1 MPTLRSSAST
11 SALSPLSAR
20 TMKRAEELA
29 ANPDSARALL
39 DAARK
44 KAERSRAAMESVWI
58 YLLALIRM
66 LRAYFTRSYR
76 DVPWRTVTWGLA
88 AVVYFVAPLDFI
100 PDFLLGGLV
109 DDAAVVMF
117 VARQIQKDLDAF
129 LEWESSGV
137 SRESN

>member
-1 MPTLRSSAST
+1 
-11 SALSPLSAR
+11 
-20 TMKRAEELA
+20 
-29 ANPDSARALL
+29 
-39 DAARK
+39 
-44 KAERSRAAMESVWI
+44 
-58 YLLALIRM
+58 M